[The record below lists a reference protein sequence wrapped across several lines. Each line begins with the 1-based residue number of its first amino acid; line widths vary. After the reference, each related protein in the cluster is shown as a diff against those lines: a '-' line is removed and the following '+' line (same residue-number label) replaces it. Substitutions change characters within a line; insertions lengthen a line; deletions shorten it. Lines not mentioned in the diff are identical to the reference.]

1 MSNIVVKTLMADR
14 KLTAEEISKGSDIFL
29 EEVKGIIDGK
39 MKMTIQNAVKL
50 GDFFE
55 IPAEIFFTE
64 SSLVNHNN
72 IGEKSNSNSGF
83 IGTYKND

>member
-1 MSNIVVKTLMADR
+1 MNNIPLTTLMLD
-14 KLTAEEISKGSDIFL
+14 KKMTIEEVSKGSEIPL
-29 EEVKGIIDGK
+29 VELKGIAQGK

-50 GDFFE
+50 GDFFK
-55 IPAEIFFTE
+55 IPAEVFFLE
-64 SSLVNHNN
+64 NANVNHNN